1 MTDRDPEEATLW
13 TTTSG
18 PGAVTG
24 PPPGSAR
31 TVLGPVLAGQLGVT
45 LPHEHLLSTLEV
57 YLEEPRSA
65 ADARLLDEPL
75 GPANLAAVRAEP
87 YRNRHNLLF
96 DDEDLAARELGLF
109 RDAGGGT
116 VVELTL
122 PDIGRDLAGLARLAR
137 RTGLHVVAGCG
148 YYLEETHSPAV
159 AESTVE
165 ELAVRLVAELTA
177 DAATGGIPCG
187 VLGEIG
193 LTSPMTAAERKVLRA
208 VAIAQHRTGAPVS
221 IHTQAPGAQG
231 IAALDVL
238 AECGVDPVRVAISH
252 VDSDIDLAYQT
263 AIAERGA
270 YVEYDFFGWGEVAT
284 PDDLVASDR
293 QRVAGVAPLLEAGYG
308 AQVLLSQDVVT
319 RIQLVA
325 YGGGGY
331 AHLVRDLPPLF
342 AELGV
347 DGPTL
352 RGLMVD
358 NPARWLAWT

>member
-1 MTDRDPEEATLW
+1 M
-13 TTTSG
+13 
-18 PGAVTG
+18 TG
-24 PPPGSAR
+24 PPAGVAR
-31 TVLGPVLAGQLGVT
+31 TVLGPVPAGRLGVT
-45 LPHEHLLSTLEV
+45 LPHEHVLSTLEV
-57 YLEEPRSA
+57 YLDEPRTA
-65 ADARLLDEPL
+65 AEARLLDEPL
-75 GPANLAAVRAEP
+75 GLANLAAVRAEP
-87 YRNRHNLLF
+87 YRSRDNLLF

-109 RDAGGGT
+109 RDAGGST
-116 VVELTL
+116 IVEVTP
-122 PDIGRDLAGLARLAR
+122 PDIGRDLAGLARIAR
-137 RTGLHVVAGCG
+137 RTGLHIVAGCG

-165 ELAVRLVAELTA
+165 ELAEQLVAELTA
-177 DAATGGIPCG
+177 DAAMGDIPCG

-193 LTSPMTAAERKVLRA
+193 LSSPMTAAERRVLRA
-208 VAIAQHRTGAPVS
+208 VAIAQRHTGAPVS
-221 IHTQAPGAQG
+221 VHTQAPGAQG
-231 IAALDVL
+231 VVALDVL
-238 AECGVDPVRVAISH
+238 AECGVDPARVAICH
-252 VDSDIDLAYQT
+252 VDTDIDPAYQT

-270 YVEYDFFGWGEVAT
+270 YVEYDLFGWGDVAT
-284 PDDLVASDR
+284 PDYLVHSDR
-293 QRVAGVAPLLEAGYG
+293 ERAAGVALLLEAGYG

-342 AELGV
+342 SALGV